1 MLIEASLQSKKQ
13 PLSSRQVMD
22 KIFIH
27 DLRVDTV
34 IGIYDWERRIR
45 QYVVINLEL
54 GADIAQA
61 ARSDQID
68 DTLSYKTVAKRL
80 IEFISSS
87 EFLLL
92 ESLAECIAELLQ
104 QEFKVPWLRLELSK
118 PGAVTGAREVGLI
131 IERGGYKSPQR

>member
-1 MLIEASLQSKKQ
+1 
-13 PLSSRQVMD
+13 MD
-22 KIFIH
+22 IIFIH

-45 QYVVINLEL
+45 QSVVINLEL
-54 GADIAQA
+54 GADIQQA

-68 DTLSYKTVAKRL
+68 HTLSYKTVAKRL
-80 IEFISSS
+80 AEFVSGS

-92 ESLAECIAELLQ
+92 ESLAERIAELLQ
-104 QEFKVPWLRLELSK
+104 QEFKVPWLRLTLSK

-131 IERGGYKSPQR
+131 IER

>member
-1 MLIEASLQSKKQ
+1 
-13 PLSSRQVMD
+13 MD
-22 KIFIH
+22 IIFIH

-45 QYVVINLEL
+45 QSVVINLEL
-54 GADIAQA
+54 GADIQQA

-68 DTLSYKTVAKRL
+68 HTLSYKTVAKRL
-80 IEFISSS
+80 AEFVSGS

-92 ESLAECIAELLQ
+92 ESLAERIAELLQ
-104 QEFKVPWLRLELSK
+104 QEFKVPWLRLTLSK

-131 IERGGYKSPQR
+131 IERGARINTGSPPSAA